1 MKQGMV
7 KMFGAVAMAV
17 TSLVCGTQGYAEDKS
32 ASCPIAGGTELKW
45 ADAEGKKTIYVAYW
59 THTPEN
65 CPGRS
70 ADGAKML
77 NRFWEGRKKAE
88 EKGIKILGAFV
99 TVTEHDYYII
109 VEANDYSAVVEFFLP
124 LVPSQT
130 GKFAPVLTM
139 DEWLKI
145 MPK

>member
-1 MKQGMV
+1 MRYGIV
-7 KMFGAVAMAV
+7 GICSAFVLFVGVMFCDLWHSHLDCDV
-17 TSLVCGTQGYAEDKS
+17 YAGDNKS
-32 ASCPIAGGTELKW
+32 
-45 ADAEGKKTIYVAYW
+45 TIYVAHW

-70 ADGAKML
+70 EDGAKML
-77 NRFWEGRKKAE
+77 SKFWEGRKKAE
-88 EKGIKILGAFV
+88 EKGVKILGAYV

-109 VEANDYSAVVEFFLP
+109 VEASDYSAVVEFFIPLLP
-124 LVPSQT
+124 TQT
-130 GKFAPVLTM
+130 GKFAPVLPM